1 MIGRYDEWRVAVDAE
16 LRCVFS
22 GRDGF
27 LYDLLRYHLGWVD
40 ERGAATDGMARLHFQ
55 GAAALAV
62 CEALGGNFP
71 LALPA
76 AAGVE
81 LVHHFTLV
89 HGEVQ
94 AGRAEDTGRPSI
106 WWVWG
111 PSQAINAGDGLHAL
125 GRVAMMRLATR
136 SGMPPERVLRAVRS
150 LDLACLTL
158 CEGQYLDLE
167 FQDQALVTEAAYL
180 DMVNRKAG
188 ALVGCAAEVGALA
201 AGAPLNLCDALRQAG
216 VYLGAAWQV
225 ARDNALLWGERGDGV
240 NASNVIGKKKSL
252 GLIYALEHG
261 SVAVRRELGAI
272 YMKRV
277 LEPEDARRM
286 AAIVA
291 ETGGRQAAEGQA
303 RELATA
309 GLAAADDAGLPA
321 EGMALLEE
329 LGEWALSGN

>member
-1 MIGRYDEWRVAVDAE
+1 MIGRYDAWRGAVDAE

-125 GRVAMMRLATR
+125 GRVAMMRLGR
-136 SGMPPERVLRAVRS
+136 SEMPPERVLRAVRS

-188 ALVGCAAEVGALA
+188 ALVGCAAEAGALA

-261 SVAVRRELGAI
+261 SIAVRRELGAI

-277 LEPEDARRM
+277 LEPADAQRM

-303 RELATA
+303 RQLATA
-309 GLAAADDAGLPA
+309 GLAIAADAGLPA
-321 EGMALLEE
+321 EGMALLNE
-329 LGEWALSGN
+329 LGEWALAGN

>member
-1 MIGRYDEWRVAVDAE
+1 MIGRYDEWRGAVDGE
-16 LRCVFS
+16 LRCVFA

-62 CEALGGNFP
+62 CEALGGDFR

-81 LVHHFTLV
+81 LAHHFTLV

-94 AGRAEDTGRPSI
+94 AGRAEDAERPSI

-188 ALVGCAAEVGALA
+188 ALVGCAAEAGALA
-201 AGAPLNLCDALRQAG
+201 AGEPLNLCDALRQAG

-240 NASNVIGKKKSL
+240 NASNVISKKKSL

-261 SVAVRRELGAI
+261 SVAVRRELGGI

-277 LEPEDARRM
+277 LEPDDARRM

-309 GLAAADDAGLPA
+309 GLVAADDAGVSA

-329 LGEWALSGN
+329 LGEWALAGN